1 MRKPSLFVIFLT
13 VFVDLI
19 GFGIVLPLL
28 PIYSRNFEAKAI
40 TIGAIMAAYSVMQ
53 FVFAPIWGRLSDRIG
68 RRPVLLMST
77 AVAAASYAVFALGSK
92 EQGTTGLL
100 ILLASRLLAGVCG
113 ANITVAQAYIA
124 DISPP
129 EQRSKRMGLIGM
141 AFGLGF
147 VFGPGLGS
155 LSIKLFGVSGPGWV
169 AAGRSSRCSRAGE

>member
-40 TIGAIMAAYSVMQ
+40 TIGVIMAAYSVMQ

-77 AVAAASYAVFALGSK
+77 AAAAVSYAVFALGSK

-100 ILLASRLLAGVCG
+100 
-113 ANITVAQAYIA
+113 
-124 DISPP
+124 
-129 EQRSKRMGLIGM
+129 
-141 AFGLGF
+141 
-147 VFGPGLGS
+147 
-155 LSIKLFGVSGPGWV
+155 
-169 AAGRSSRCSRAGE
+169 

>member
-28 PIYSRNFEAKAI
+28 PIYSRNFEAQGV
-40 TIGAIMAAYSVMQ
+40 TIGVIMAAYSIMQ

-92 EQGTTGLL
+92 EHGTTQQG
-100 ILLASRLLAGVCG
+100 C
-113 ANITVAQAYIA
+113 
-124 DISPP
+124 
-129 EQRSKRMGLIGM
+129 
-141 AFGLGF
+141 
-147 VFGPGLGS
+147 
-155 LSIKLFGVSGPGWV
+155 
-169 AAGRSSRCSRAGE
+169 